1 MSGPSGTQYGFG
13 TTGFRQNY
21 GVGQSRV
28 SPLSMQDIAASQKSE
43 FERLGGLQNLQMGQL
58 QQQTAGLQFR
68 ESQMQLADLEEE
80 RRIRDIIN
88 KGPSQ
93 MSGPTGQRDI
103 EYQNALRTPF
113 GQKYQL
119 EKEKTQY
126 ELDMLRKM
134 QQGGWGGSFSVPS
147 FPSMR

>member
-1 MSGPSGTQYGFG
+1 
-13 TTGFRQNY
+13 
-21 GVGQSRV
+21 
-28 SPLSMQDIAASQKSE
+28 
-43 FERLGGLQNLQMGQL
+43 MGQL